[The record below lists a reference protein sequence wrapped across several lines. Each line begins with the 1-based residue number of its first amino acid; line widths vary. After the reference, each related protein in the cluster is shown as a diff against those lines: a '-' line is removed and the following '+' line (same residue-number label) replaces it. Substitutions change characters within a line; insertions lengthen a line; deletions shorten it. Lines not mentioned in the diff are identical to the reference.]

1 MTALSEGE
9 LLRRPLGRR
18 RRWKGSPIIAISL
31 VFVALIIILVIFGPL
46 LAPKDPNAQ
55 DLAIGLRAP
64 GGANWLG
71 TDELGRDTFSRVI
84 VGARTAVIGPV
95 LIALGSLVGGGVL
108 GLLAGYAGG
117 WIDAVISRWVDGML
131 AVPGLLIVVVVAGV
145 VGGGYLTAVAL
156 LILFNIPYDTRII
169 RGATMEQ
176 RPLAYVEA
184 ARVLGLSVPRLLVRH
199 VWPNVLPLALANT
212 FLNFAYG
219 IVVLSGLSFL
229 GVGVAPGAADWGRMI
244 AEGRGFLIDNPAY
257 ALAPAVLIV
266 LTAASMNLLGDR
278 VYEWLSDRGRSE

>member
-9 LLRRPLGRR
+9 LLRRPFGRR

-64 GGANWLG
+64 GGASWLG

-117 WIDAVISRWVDGML
+117 WVDAVISRWVDGML